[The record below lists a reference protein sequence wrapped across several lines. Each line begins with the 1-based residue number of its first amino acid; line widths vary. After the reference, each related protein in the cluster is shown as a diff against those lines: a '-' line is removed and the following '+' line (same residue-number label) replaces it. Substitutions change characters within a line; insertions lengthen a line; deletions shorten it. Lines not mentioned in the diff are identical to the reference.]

1 MSSPNIQYV
10 NFTISS
16 SGIST
21 SDTFGNYP
29 ISNSTGEINQNRTI
43 TKWFNINF
51 RDILGELY
59 NEYSSFALRLN
70 AVQFVAQTWGT
81 GTSDRLLVYR
91 LKGLPFLNNTYDVI
105 QKCNVDYSIIGGGV
119 IDTNSSSTIIY
130 PSNTNVTNFER
141 CEIVNLQIELA
152 RADGQEVNT
161 GANQMIPRM
170 TYHFSIYGME
180 KLKK

>member
-1 MSSPNIQYV
+1 M
-10 NFTISS
+10 
-16 SGIST
+16 
-21 SDTFGNYP
+21 
-29 ISNSTGEINQNRTI
+29 
-43 TKWFNINF
+43 
-51 RDILGELY
+51 
-59 NEYSSFALRLN
+59 
-70 AVQFVAQTWGT
+70 
-81 GTSDRLLVYR
+81 
-91 LKGLPFLNNTYDVI
+91 PFLNNTYDVI
-105 QKCNVDYSIIGGGV
+105 QKCNVNYSIIGGGV

-161 GANQMIPRM
+161 GANQMVPRM